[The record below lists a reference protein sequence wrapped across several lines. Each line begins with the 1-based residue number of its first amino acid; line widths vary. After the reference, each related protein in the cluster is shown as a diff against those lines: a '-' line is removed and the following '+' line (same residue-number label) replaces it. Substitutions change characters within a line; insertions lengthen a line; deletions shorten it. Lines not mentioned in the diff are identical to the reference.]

1 MSQIVQPSTLPG
13 FMELLP
19 KDQLVFNRMK
29 DIIRKNYE
37 EKGFLPIDTPV
48 LEKEEVLLA
57 KGGGETEN
65 KSMPLKKAPRTSP
78 CASI

>member
-1 MSQIVQPSTLPG
+1 MTQIVQPSTLPG

-48 LEKEEVLLA
+48 LEK
-57 KGGGETEN
+57 
-65 KSMPLKKAPRTSP
+65 
-78 CASI
+78 